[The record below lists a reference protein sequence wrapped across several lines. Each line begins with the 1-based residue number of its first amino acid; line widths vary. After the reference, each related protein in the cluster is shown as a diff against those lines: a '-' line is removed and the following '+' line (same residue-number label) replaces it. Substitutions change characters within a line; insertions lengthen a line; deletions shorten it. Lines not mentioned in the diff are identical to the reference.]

1 VEEFS
6 QKAKQ
11 SFKMGL
17 DFLHKKAQQTVDLTK
32 LQSQLS
38 KAQEHKQEA
47 LITLGERVCVMFD
60 MDTFKPEEVKDA
72 VEQVREFQAQIGQL
86 ERQIQ
91 EVRKAEDGAPKKEA
105 EEEEPLA
112 DEPPSS

>member
-1 VEEFS
+1 MEEFS
-6 QKAKQ
+6 QKAKH

-17 DFLHKKAQQTVDLTK
+17 GFLHKKAQQTVDYTK
-32 LQSQLS
+32 LQSHLS
-38 KAQEHKQEA
+38 KAQESKQQA

-60 MDTFKPEEVKDA
+60 MDTFQPAELKDA
-72 VEQVREFQAQIGQL
+72 VEQVREFQQQIVHL

-91 EVRKAEDGAPKKEA
+91 EVGKADDGPGKK

>member
-1 VEEFS
+1 MEEFS

-17 DFLHKKAQQTVDLTK
+17 DFLQKKAQQQVDLAK

-38 KAQEHKQEA
+38 KTQEHKEQA

-60 MDTFKPEEVKDA
+60 MDTFQAEELKDG
-72 VEQVREFQAQIGQL
+72 VEQVREFQSQIQDL
-86 ERQIQ
+86 TRQIQ
-91 EVRKAEDGAPKKEA
+91 DLRHVDDAPASK
-105 EEEEPLA
+105 EEEQETPDR
-112 DEPPSS
+112 DEPPPG